1 MNGGASVRRLR
12 EALGLPALA
21 GLALLGAGL
30 AFLALVLQPLEARRQ
45 DLERRLEQLQPRAPD
60 SQAGLKVAASAP
72 ASQLAA
78 FYAFLE
84 RGPDT
89 PEWLGRLQAQAAQA
103 GLRLP
108 AAEYRLHDTGTPLE
122 RYEIALAA
130 SGTYGELRAFLE
142 AALADIPVLS
152 LDAVSFTRQ
161 RADEAR
167 VRADLRLTL
176 HLVRR

>member
-1 MNGGASVRRLR
+1 MSGGAGLRRLR

-21 GLALLGAGL
+21 GLVLLGAAL
-30 AFLALVLQPLEARRQ
+30 AFLVLVLEPVEARRQ
-45 DLERRLEQLQPRAPD
+45 DLEHRLEQLRPRAPA
-60 SQAGLKVAASAP
+60 SQPGLKVAASAP

-78 FYAFLE
+78 FYAFLD
-84 RGPDT
+84 RGPDA
-89 PEWLGRLQAQAAQA
+89 PGWLARLQASAAAA

-122 RYEIALAA
+122 RYEIALSA